1 MRTLTAVA
9 AVIALALGSAAAQ
22 AADYVID
29 KKGMHASVQFRVK
42 HLGYSWLRG
51 RFNDFSGTFKYD
63 ANRPDASSVEVTI
76 DISSL
81 DSNHGSRDR
90 HLKGSDFFDAR
101 RYPEARF
108 VSTSYRS
115 LGADR
120 GRLRGNLTLR
130 GLTRP
135 VTIAVTRV
143 GEGKD
148 PWGGYRAGFEG
159 RTEINILDFN
169 FPDTLGPPSRAAEII
184 LDIEGVRR

>member
-1 MRTLTAVA
+1 MRALIAISAAIFLAVC
-9 AVIALALGSAAAQ
+9 STAAQ

-42 HLGYSWLRG
+42 HLGYSWLWG

-63 ANRPDASSVEVTI
+63 AHRANASSVEVTI
-76 DISSL
+76 DMSSL
-81 DSNHGSRDR
+81 DSNHSSRDR
-90 HLKGSDFFDAR
+90 HLKGEDFFDAG

-115 LGADR
+115 LGTDR
-120 GRLRGNLTLR
+120 GRLSGNLTLR
-130 GLTRP
+130 GATRP
-135 VTIAVTRV
+135 LTISVTKI

-159 RTEINILDFN
+159 RAEINILDFN
-169 FPDTLGPPSRAAEII
+169 FPDTLGPPSRNAEII
-184 LDIEGVRR
+184 LNIEGVRR

>member
-1 MRTLTAVA
+1 MRTLTAIA
-9 AVIALALGSAAAQ
+9 AAIILAIGSTAAQ

-42 HLGYSWLRG
+42 HLGYSWLWG

-63 ANRPDASSVEVTI
+63 ANRPNASSVEVTI
-76 DISSL
+76 DMSSL
-81 DSNHGSRDR
+81 DSNHSSRDR
-90 HLKGSDFFDAR
+90 HLKDKDFFAAS

-120 GRLRGNLTLR
+120 GRLNGNLTLR

-135 VTIAVTRV
+135 LTISVTKI

-159 RTEINILDFN
+159 RAEINILDFN
-169 FPDTLGPPSRAAEII
+169 FPDTLGPPSRNAEII
-184 LDIEGVRR
+184 LNIEGVRR

>member
-1 MRTLTAVA
+1 MRSLI
-9 AVIALALGSAAAQ
+9 VIAAAIVFTLGSATAQ
-22 AADYVID
+22 AANYVID

-42 HLGYSWLRG
+42 HLGYSWLWG

-63 ANRPDASSVEVTI
+63 AKQPDTSRVEVTI

-81 DSNHGSRDR
+81 DSNHSSRDR
-90 HLKGSDFFDAR
+90 HLKSDDFFYES

-115 LGADR
+115 QGADR
-120 GRLRGNLTLR
+120 GLLKGMLTLR
-130 GLTRP
+130 GVTRP
-135 VTIAVTRV
+135 VTISVTKI

-159 RTEINILDFN
+159 RMEINILDFN
-169 FPDTLGPPSRAAEII
+169 FPDTLGPPSRKAEII